1 MSDEIASNLTD
12 ISSSIENL
20 ELQSNVAINSNV
32 RKIEQKVDKL
42 ETEELPAVKKAPI
55 INLIVVTETVIQILL
70 LAKPY
75 ES

>member
-20 ELQSNVAINSNV
+20 ELQSNEAISSNV
-32 RKIEQKVDKL
+32 TKLEQKVDKL
-42 ETEELPAVKKAPI
+42 ETEELPAVKKALI
-55 INLIVVTETVIQILL
+55 ISLIVIPETVIQILL
-70 LAKPY
+70 LAKSY

>member
-42 ETEELPAVKKAPI
+42 ETEELPAVKKALI
-55 INLIVVTETVIQILL
+55 ISLIVIPETVIQILL